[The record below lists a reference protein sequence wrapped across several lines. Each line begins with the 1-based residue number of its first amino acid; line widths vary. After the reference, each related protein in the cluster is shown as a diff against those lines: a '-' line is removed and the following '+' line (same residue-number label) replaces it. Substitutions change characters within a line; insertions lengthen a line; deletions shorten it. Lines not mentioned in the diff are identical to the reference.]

1 MTTSSGNNMRV
12 SLDVDIGG
20 TFTDLFLSYD
30 GKTVFTKTPTTGYNL
45 SVGFMRAVR
54 DAARLVGVPVKEL
67 LGNTEVVRYS
77 TTIAMNTLLQRTGP
91 RLALIT
97 TDGFE
102 DIVPIGKGASWS
114 DQLTFHEI
122 RNLARIQKPEPI
134 ISREMTV
141 GVKERVNSRGEIIR
155 PLDEDDFLEKLQYL
169 VDRGARGFVV
179 SLMFSYVNPTHE
191 RRIAEIV
198 RREYPDFYLGAMPV
212 VLSSEVAPKQN
223 EYTRTV
229 TTVLNAY
236 LHYSMWEQISGTG
249 DELRDSGYDKVIM
262 MVHNSGGMAEVF
274 RTAAIQTFNGG
285 PVAGLIGGAYVGKVL
300 GYDNIVVTDMGG
312 TSFDLGLVV
321 AGSSR
326 FYQYHPL
333 IDRWWVDMTVLETR
347 SIGAGGGSIAW
358 LNPIMGNRLEVG
370 PQGAGSMPGP
380 ASYNLGGTEPTV
392 TDADIVLGYIN
403 PDYYH
408 GGRMKLDRGKAVA
421 AIKQRIAKPL
431 GIEVEEA
438 ALLIRRIVDANMG
451 DTIAKETFLRGYE
464 PKDFILF
471 AFGGA
476 GPTHCCSYGPYAGIN
491 KIVVFPFSPVFC
503 AFGSSTM
510 DILHLYEQSLRLP
523 LLAPT
528 TMKPFEDY
536 DLFNKTVRNLE
547 ERAVRDITNEG
558 FAQESIK
565 FGLEIEAKYGGQLN
579 ILRFVSPHI
588 FINSPEGVRDVYK
601 AFEDEYCRVYNRISA
616 YPQGGVDVLNL
627 ILRAT
632 VDHPKPE
639 LPTYPHAGEIPAS
652 DALKGRRDAYWVEH
666 GEYRSTPVYDAALL
680 RHGNMI
686 DGAAILEAEDTTI
699 VVPPVM
705 RLSVDRY
712 HSFLLEKK

>member
-1 MTTSSGNNMRV
+1 MKV

-45 SVGFMRAVR
+45 SVGFMRAIR
-54 DAARLVGVPVKEL
+54 DAAARLDVPLKEL
-67 LGNTEVVRYS
+67 LQNTDVVRYS

-91 RLALIT
+91 KLALIAT
-97 TDGFE
+97 EGFE

-114 DQLTFHEI
+114 DQLTFREI
-122 RNLARIQKPEPI
+122 RNLARIVKPEPI

-141 GVKERVNSRGEIIR
+141 GVKERINSRGEVVR
-155 PLDEDDFLEKLQYL
+155 PLDEEDLLEKIQYL

-179 SLMFSYVNPTHE
+179 SLLFSYVNPVHE
-191 RRIAEIV
+191 RRIAQII
-198 RREYPDFYLGAMPV
+198 RKEYPDFYLGAMPV
-212 VLSSEVAPKQN
+212 VLSSEVTPKQN

-229 TTVLNAY
+229 TTILNAY

-249 DELRDSGYDKVIM
+249 DELRNSGYDKVIM

-285 PVAGLIGGAYVGKVL
+285 PVAGLIGGASVGKAL
-300 GYDNIVVTDMGG
+300 GYDNIVVSDMGG

-358 LNPIMGNRLEVG
+358 LNPVMGNRLEVG

-408 GGRMKLDRGKAVA
+408 GGRIRLVKDRAVA
-421 AIKQRIAKPL
+421 AIREKIAQPL

-438 ALLIRRIVDANMG
+438 ALLIKKIVDANMG
-451 DTIAKETFLRGYE
+451 DTIAKETFLRGYK
-464 PKDFILF
+464 PSDFILF

-476 GPTHCCSYGPYAGIN
+476 GPTHCCAYGPYAGID
-491 KIVVFPFSPVFC
+491 KMVVFPFSPVFC

-523 LLAPT
+523 LLAAVT
-528 TMKPFEDY
+528 EKPFDDY
-536 DLFNKTVRNLE
+536 DVFNNTVRALQE
-547 ERAVRDITNEG
+547 KAIKDITNEG
-558 FAQESIK
+558 FSADAIK

-579 ILRFVSPHI
+579 ILRFMSPLL
-588 FINSPEGVRDVYK
+588 FINSEADIAKVYQ

-639 LPTYPHAGEIPAS
+639 LPTYPKVKVAPDK
-652 DALKGRRDAYWVEH
+652 DALKGERDVYWT
-666 GEYRSTPVYDAALL
+666 EYNSFHPTPIYEAKLL
-680 RHGNMI
+680 KHGNII
-686 DGAAILEAEDTTI
+686 DGEAVIEAEDTT
-699 VVPPVM
+699 VVLAPGY
-705 RLSVDRY
+705 RLSLDKY
-712 HSFLLEKK
+712 HNMIIQKGE

>member
-1 MTTSSGNNMRV
+1 MKF

-30 GKTVFTKTPTTGYNL
+30 GKTVFTKTPTTDYNL
-45 SVGFMRAVR
+45 SVGFMRGVR
-54 DAARLVGVPVKEL
+54 DAASLLDIPVEEL
-67 LGNTEVVRYS
+67 LRNTGVVRYS

-91 RLALIT
+91 KLALIT
-97 TDGFE
+97 TEGFE
-102 DIVPIGKGASWS
+102 DIVPVGKGASWT
-114 DQLTFHEI
+114 DQLTFREI
-122 RNLARIQKPEPI
+122 RNLARITKPEPI

-141 GVKERVNSRGEIIR
+141 GVKERVNSKGEIIR
-155 PLDEDDFLEKLQYL
+155 PLDEEDFLEKLQYL

-179 SLMFSYVNPTHE
+179 SLLFSYANPEHE
-191 RRIAEIV
+191 RRIAEII
-198 RREYPDFYLGAMPV
+198 RREYPDFYLGAMPIM
-212 VLSSEVAPKQN
+212 LSSQVTPKQN

-229 TTVLNAY
+229 TTILNAY

-249 DELRDSGYDKVIM
+249 DELRNSGYDKVIM

-285 PVAGLIGGAYVGKVL
+285 PVAGLIGGAYVGKIL
-300 GYDNIVVTDMGG
+300 GYDNIVVSDMGG

-347 SIGAGGGSIAW
+347 SIGAGGGSITW
-358 LNPIMGNRLEVG
+358 LNPVMGNRLEVG

-380 ASYNLGGTEPTV
+380 AAYNLGGTDPTV

-408 GGRMKLDRGKAVA
+408 GGRMKLDKARAVS
-421 AIKQRIAKPL
+421 AIRDKIARPL
-431 GIEVEEA
+431 GVEVEEA
-438 ALLIRRIVDANMG
+438 ALLIKKIVDANMG
-451 DTIAKETFLRGYE
+451 DTIAKETFLRGYK
-464 PKDFILF
+464 PDDFILF

-476 GPTHCCSYGPYAGIN
+476 GPTHCCTYGPYAGIN

-510 DILHLYEQSLRLP
+510 DILHLYEQSLRIP
-523 LLAPT
+523 LLAPVT
-528 TMKPFEDY
+528 QKCFDDY
-536 DLFNKTVRNLE
+536 DVFNNVIKGLR
-547 ERAVRDITNEG
+547 ERAVKDITNEG
-558 FAQESIK
+558 FPVGSIK

-579 ILRFVSPHI
+579 ILRFMSPLLS
-588 FINSPEGVRDVYK
+588 INSEADVMAIYK

-616 YPQGGVDVLNL
+616 YPQGGVDMLNL

-632 VDHPKPE
+632 VDYPKPK
-639 LPTYPHAGEIPAS
+639 LPTYPLTKETPGKE
-652 DALKGRRDAYWVEH
+652 ALKGRRDAYWP
-666 GEYRSTPVYDAALL
+666 EYGAFHPTPIYEAKLL
-680 RHGNMI
+680 KHGNII
-686 DGAAILEAEDTTI
+686 DGEAIIEAEDTTI
-699 VVPPVM
+699 VLPPVM
-705 RLSVDRY
+705 KLSVDKY
-712 HSFLLEKK
+712 HNFILEMK

>member
-1 MTTSSGNNMRV
+1 MKV

-30 GKTVFTKTPTTGYNL
+30 GKTVFAKTPTTGYNL

-54 DAARLVGVPVKEL
+54 DAAGLLDVPVEEL
-67 LGNTEVVRYS
+67 LKSTDVVRYS
-77 TTIAMNTLLQRTGP
+77 TTIAMNTLIQRTGLK
-91 RLALIT
+91 LALIT
-97 TDGFE
+97 TEGFE

-114 DQLTFHEI
+114 DQLTFREI
-122 RNLARIQKPEPI
+122 RNLARITKPEPV

-141 GVKERVNSRGEIIR
+141 GVKERVNSRGEIVR
-155 PLDEDDFLEKLQYL
+155 PLDEEDFLEKLQFL

-179 SLMFSYVNPTHE
+179 SLIFSYTNPAHE
-191 RRIAEIV
+191 KRIAEII

-212 VLSSEVAPKQN
+212 VLSSQVTPKQN

-229 TTVLNAY
+229 TTILNAY

-249 DELRDSGYDKVIM
+249 DELRNAGYDKTIM

-274 RTAAIQTFNGG
+274 RTSAIETFNGG
-285 PVAGLIGGAYVGKVL
+285 PVAGLIGGANVGKTL

-358 LNPIMGNRLEVG
+358 LNPVMGNRLEVG
-370 PQGAGSMPGP
+370 PRGAGSMPGP
-380 ASYNLGGTEPTV
+380 AAYNLGGTEPTV

-408 GGRMKLDRGKAVA
+408 GGKLKLNRDKAYN
-421 AIKQRIAKPL
+421 AIREKIAKPL
-431 GIEVEEA
+431 DIETEEA
-438 ALLIRRIVDANMG
+438 ALLIKRIVDANMG

-464 PKDFILF
+464 PADFICF

-476 GPTHCCSYGPYAGIN
+476 GPTHCCSYGPFAGVN
-491 KIVVFPFSPVFC
+491 KMVVFPFSPVFC
-503 AFGSSTM
+503 AYGSSTM

-523 LLAPT
+523 LLAPV

-536 DLFNKTVRNLE
+536 DVFNKTVTALQ
-547 ERAVRDITNEG
+547 ERAVKDITNEG
-558 FAQESIK
+558 FSTDAIK

-579 ILRFVSPHI
+579 ILRFSSPRVFLHSEEDI
-588 FINSPEGVRDVYK
+588 KAVYR
-601 AFEDEYCRVYNRISA
+601 AFEDEYCRVYNKISA

-632 VDHPKPE
+632 VDYPKPT
-639 LPTYPHAGEIPAS
+639 LPTYPAAGDKPDAG
-652 DALKGRRDAYWVEH
+652 ALKGERNAYWVEY
-666 GEYRSTPVYDAALL
+666 GEFRPSAVYDARLL
-680 RHGNMI
+680 KHGNRI
-686 DGAAILEAEDTTI
+686 EGAAIIEAEDTTI
-699 VVPPVM
+699 VLPPPAT
-705 RLSVDRY
+705 LEVDKY
-712 HSFLLEKK
+712 HNFIIEVH

>member
-1 MTTSSGNNMRV
+1 MRV

-45 SVGFMRAVR
+45 SVGFMRAIK
-54 DAARLVGVPVKEL
+54 DAADLLNISVKEL
-67 LGNTEVVRYS
+67 LQDTEVVRYS

-97 TDGFE
+97 TEGFE
-102 DIVPIGKGASWS
+102 DIVPIGKGASWT
-114 DQLTFHEI
+114 DQMTFREI
-122 RNLARIQKPEPI
+122 RNLARIVKPEPI

-155 PLDEDDFLEKLQYL
+155 PLDEEDFLEKLQYL

-179 SLMFSYVNPTHE
+179 SLLFSYINPTHE
-191 RRIAEIV
+191 KRIAEII

-212 VLSSEVAPKQN
+212 VLSSEVMPKQN

-229 TTVLNAY
+229 TTILNAY

-249 DELRDSGYDKVIM
+249 DELRNSGYDRVIM

-285 PVAGLIGGAYVGKVL
+285 PVAGLIGGANVGKIL
-300 GYDNIVVTDMGG
+300 GYDNIVVSDMGG

-358 LNPIMGNRLEVG
+358 LNPVMGNRLEVG

-403 PDYYH
+403 PEYYH
-408 GGRMKLDRGKAVA
+408 GGRMRLDKEKAVA
-421 AIKQRIAKPL
+421 AVRDKIAVPL
-431 GIEVEEA
+431 GVEVEEA
-438 ALLIRRIVDANMG
+438 ALLIKKIVDANMG
-451 DTIAKETFLRGYE
+451 DTIAKETFLRGYK
-464 PKDFILF
+464 PSDFILF

-476 GPTHCCSYGPYAGIN
+476 GPTHCCSYGPYAGVN

-503 AFGSSTM
+503 AYGSSTM

-523 LLAPT
+523 LLAPVS
-528 TMKPFEDY
+528 MKCFEDY
-536 DLFNKTVRNLE
+536 DVFNNAIKVLQE
-547 ERAVRDITNEG
+547 KAIKDITNEG
-558 FAQESIK
+558 FAVESIK

-579 ILRFVSPHI
+579 ILRFVSPLL
-588 FINSPEGVRDVYK
+588 FINSEADVRAVYQ
-601 AFEDEYCRVYNRISA
+601 AFEDEYCRVYNKISA

-632 VDHPKPE
+632 VDYPKPT
-639 LPTYPHAGEIPAS
+639 LPTYPKVKATPDSE
-652 DALKGRRDAYWVEH
+652 ALKGKRDAYWVEY
-666 GEYRSTPVYDAALL
+666 GTFRPTPIYEAKMLK
-680 RHGNMI
+680 HGNII
-686 DGAAILEAEDTTI
+686 DGEAVIEAEDTTI
-699 VVPPVM
+699 VLPPVM
-705 RLSVDRY
+705 KLSVDAY
-712 HSFLLEKK
+712 HNFILEMK

>member
-1 MTTSSGNNMRV
+1 MKV

-45 SVGFMRAVR
+45 SVGFMRAVK
-54 DAARLVGVPVKEL
+54 DAAAMLGISVKEL
-67 LGNTEVVRYS
+67 LGSTEVVRYS

-97 TDGFE
+97 TEGFE

-114 DQLTFHEI
+114 DQLTFREI
-122 RNLARIQKPEPI
+122 RNLARIVKPEPL

-155 PLDEDDFLEKLQYL
+155 PLDEEDFLEKLQHL

-179 SLMFSYVNPTHE
+179 SLLFSYANPAHE
-191 RRIAEIV
+191 RRLAEII
-198 RREYPDFYLGAMPV
+198 RKEYPDFYLGAMPV
-212 VLSSEVAPKQN
+212 VLSSEVTPKQN

-229 TTVLNAY
+229 TTILNAY

-249 DELRDSGYDKVIM
+249 DELRNSGYEKTIM

-285 PVAGLIGGAYVGKVL
+285 PVAGLIGGANVGKIL
-300 GYDNIVVTDMGG
+300 GYDNIVVSDMGG
-312 TSFDLGLVV
+312 TSFDLGLIV

-358 LNPIMGNRLEVG
+358 LNPVMGNRLEVG

-408 GGRMKLDRGKAVA
+408 GGRMKLDKSRAA
-421 AIKQRIAKPL
+421 SAIKEKIASPL
-431 GIEVEEA
+431 GMEVEEA
-438 ALLIRRIVDANMG
+438 ALLIKKIVDANMG
-451 DTIAKETFLRGYE
+451 DTIAKETFLRGFK
-464 PKDFILF
+464 PGDFILF
-471 AFGGA
+471 AYGGA
-476 GPTHCCSYGPYAGIN
+476 GPTHCCSYGQYAGIN

-523 LLAPT
+523 LLAPG

-536 DLFNKTVRNLE
+536 DIFNKTVKSLQ
-547 ERAVRDITNEG
+547 ERAIKDITNEG
-558 FAQESIK
+558 FSLDAIR

-579 ILRFVSPHI
+579 ILRFMSPLLQI
-588 FINSPEGVRDVYK
+588 GNADDVRAIYQS
-601 AFEDEYCRVYNRISA
+601 FEDEYCRVYNRISA
-616 YPQGGVDVLNL
+616 YPQGGVDMLNL

-632 VDHPKPE
+632 VDHPKPK
-639 LPTYPHAGEIPAS
+639 LPTYPKTRETPAPE
-652 DALKGRRDAYWVEH
+652 ALKGQREAYWTEY
-666 GEYRSTPVYDAALL
+666 GEFRPTPVYDARALK
-680 RHGNMI
+680 HGNLI
-686 DGAAILEAEDTTI
+686 GGPAVIEAEDTTI
-699 VVPPVM
+699 VLPPIF
-705 RLSVDRY
+705 RLSVDKY
-712 HSFLLEKK
+712 QNFILEKI

>member
-1 MTTSSGNNMRV
+1 MKV

-45 SVGFMRAVR
+45 SVGFMRAVK
-54 DAARLVGVPVKEL
+54 DAAGLLGISVQEL
-67 LGNTEVVRYS
+67 LRSTEVVRYS

-97 TDGFE
+97 TEGFE

-114 DQLTFHEI
+114 DQLTFREI
-122 RNLARIQKPEPI
+122 RNLARIVKPEPVI
-134 ISREMTV
+134 PREMTV

-155 PLDEDDFLEKLQYL
+155 PLDEADFLEKLQYL

-179 SLMFSYVNPTHE
+179 SLLFSYVNPTHE
-191 RRIAEIV
+191 RRIAEII
-198 RREYPDFYLGAMPV
+198 RHEYPDFYLGAMPV
-212 VLSSEVAPKQN
+212 VLSSQVAPKQN

-229 TTVLNAY
+229 TTILNAY

-249 DELRDSGYDKVIM
+249 DELRNSGYDKTIM

-285 PVAGLIGGAYVGKVL
+285 PVAGLIGGANVGKVL
-300 GYDNIVVTDMGG
+300 GYDNIVVSDMGG

-347 SIGAGGGSIAW
+347 SIGAGGGSVAW
-358 LNPIMGNRLEVG
+358 LNAVMGNRLEVG

-392 TDADIVLGYIN
+392 TDADIILGYIN
-403 PDYYH
+403 PQYYH
-408 GGRMKLDRGKAVA
+408 GGKMKLDRNRAVN
-421 AIKQRIAKPL
+421 AIRDKIAKPL
-431 GIEVEEA
+431 GMGVEAA
-438 ALLIRRIVDANMG
+438 ALLIKKIVDANMG
-451 DTIAKETFLRGYE
+451 DTIAKETFLRGYK
-464 PKDFILF
+464 PGDFTLF

-491 KIVVFPFSPVFC
+491 RIVVFPFSPVFC

-523 LLAPT
+523 LLAPVS
-528 TMKPFEDY
+528 MKCFTDY
-536 DLFNKTVRNLE
+536 DVFNNAVKRLQ
-547 ERAVRDITNEG
+547 ERAIKDITNEG
-558 FAQESIK
+558 FKLESIK

-579 ILRFVSPHI
+579 ILRFMSPRL
-588 FINSPEGVRDVYK
+588 FINSDDDVRTVYQ
-601 AFEDEYCRVYNRISA
+601 AFEDEYCRVYNKISA

-632 VDHPKPE
+632 VDYPKPK
-639 LPTYPHAGEIPAS
+639 LPSYPRAGGAPDKE
-652 DALKGRRDAYWVEH
+652 ALKGKREAYWVEY
-666 GEYRSTPVYDAALL
+666 GAFRPTPIYEAKRLK
-680 RHGNMI
+680 HGNI
-686 DGAAILEAEDTTI
+686 IEGEAVIEAEDTTI
-699 VVPPVM
+699 VLPPPM
-705 RLSVDRY
+705 KLRVDQY
-712 HSFLLEKK
+712 LNFILEMK

>member
-1 MTTSSGNNMRV
+1 MKV

-30 GKTVFTKTPTTGYNL
+30 GKTIFTKTPTTGYNL
-45 SVGFMRAVR
+45 SVGFMRAVK
-54 DAARLVGVPVKEL
+54 DAAGMLGITVKEL
-67 LGNTEVVRYS
+67 LTSTEVVRYS

-97 TDGFE
+97 TEGFE

-114 DQLTFHEI
+114 DQLTFREI

-134 ISREMTV
+134 ISREMTI

-155 PLDEDDFLEKLQYL
+155 PLDEEDFLKKLQYL

-179 SLMFSYVNPTHE
+179 SLLFSYANPAHE
-191 RRIAEIV
+191 KRIAEII
-198 RREYPDFYLGAMPV
+198 RREYPDVYLGAMPV
-212 VLSSEVAPKQN
+212 VLSSAVTPKQN

-229 TTVLNAY
+229 TTILNAY

-249 DELRDSGYDKVIM
+249 DELRNAGYEKTIM

-285 PVAGLIGGAYVGKVL
+285 PVAGLIGGANVGKIL
-300 GYDNIVVTDMGG
+300 GYDNIVVSDMGG

-358 LNPIMGNRLEVG
+358 LNPVMGNRLEVG

-380 ASYNLGGTEPTV
+380 ASYNLGGTDPTV

-408 GGRMKLDRGKAVA
+408 GGKMKLERGKAVSS
-421 AIKQRIAKPL
+421 IRDKIARPL
-431 GIEVEEA
+431 GVTVEEA
-438 ALLIRRIVDANMG
+438 ALLIKKIVDANMG
-451 DTIAKETFLRGYE
+451 DTIAKETFLRGFK
-464 PKDFILF
+464 PADFILF

-476 GPTHCCSYGPYAGIN
+476 GPTHCCAYGPYAGIN
-491 KIVVFPFSPVFC
+491 KIAVFPFSPVFC
-503 AFGSSTM
+503 AFGSCTM

-523 LLAPT
+523 LLAPVSLKT
-528 TMKPFEDY
+528 FEDY
-536 DLFNKTVRNLE
+536 DVFNNTVKSLQ
-547 ERAVRDITNEG
+547 ERAIKDITNEG
-558 FAQESIK
+558 FALESIK

-579 ILRFVSPHI
+579 ILRFMSPVL
-588 FINSPEGVRDVYK
+588 FINSPEDVQAVYR
-601 AFEDEYCRVYNRISA
+601 AFEEEYCRVYSRISA
-616 YPQGGVDVLNL
+616 YPQGGVDMLNM

-632 VDHPKPE
+632 VYHPKPR
-639 LPTYPHAGEIPAS
+639 LPEYPRAGDTP
-652 DALKGRRDAYWVEH
+652 DAEAMKGKRDAYWVEY
-666 GEYRSTPVYDAALL
+666 GEFRQTEVYDARALK
-680 RHGNMI
+680 HGNGI
-686 DGAAILEAEDTTI
+686 EGPAVIEAEDTTI
-699 VVPPVM
+699 VLPPPM
-705 RLSVDRY
+705 KLTVDKY
-712 HSFLLEKK
+712 HNFILEKI

>member
-1 MTTSSGNNMRV
+1 MMKV

-20 TFTDLFLSYD
+20 TFTDLFLNYD

-45 SVGFMRAVR
+45 SVGFMQAIK
-54 DAARLVGVPVKEL
+54 DAAALLKIPVKEL
-67 LGNTEVVRYS
+67 LQSTEVIRYS

-97 TDGFE
+97 TEGFE

-114 DQLTFHEI
+114 DQLTFREI
-122 RNLARIQKPEPI
+122 RNLARIVKPEPI

-155 PLDEDDFLEKLQYL
+155 PLDEEDLLEKLQYL
-169 VDRGARGFVV
+169 VDKGARGFVV
-179 SLMFSYVNPTHE
+179 SLLFSYTNPTHE
-191 RRIAEIV
+191 KRIAEII
-198 RREYPDFYLGAMPV
+198 RKEYPDFYLGAMPV
-212 VLSSEVAPKQN
+212 VLSSEVTPKQN

-229 TTVLNAY
+229 TTILNAY

-249 DELRDSGYDKVIM
+249 DELRNYGYDKVVM

-285 PVAGLIGGAYVGKVL
+285 PVAGLIGGANVGKIL
-300 GYDNIVVTDMGG
+300 GYDNIVVSDMGG

-358 LNPIMGNRLEVG
+358 LNPVMGNRLEVG

-408 GGRMKLDRGKAVA
+408 GGRMGMDKRKAVS
-421 AIKQRIAKPL
+421 AIREKIARPL
-431 GIEVEEA
+431 GIEVVEA
-438 ALLIRRIVDANMG
+438 ALLIKKIVDANMG
-451 DTIAKETFLRGYE
+451 DTIAKETFLRGYK
-464 PKDFILF
+464 PSDFILF

-476 GPTHCCSYGPYAGIN
+476 GPTHCCCYGPYAGIN
-491 KIVVFPFSPVFC
+491 KMVVFPFSPVFC

-510 DILHLYEQSLRLP
+510 DILHLFEQSLRLP
-523 LLAPT
+523 LLAPG
-528 TMKPFEDY
+528 TMSPFSDY
-536 DLFNKTVRNLE
+536 DVFNNMVKSLQE
-547 ERAVRDITNEG
+547 KAIKDITNEG
-558 FAQESIK
+558 FPVESIK

-579 ILRFVSPHI
+579 ILRFMSPRL
-588 FINSPEGVRDVYK
+588 FINSEADVRTVYK

-616 YPQGGVDVLNL
+616 YPQGGADVLNL

-639 LPTYPHAGEIPAS
+639 LPSYPLSGEKP
-652 DALKGRRDAYWVEH
+652 DKEALKGEREAYWT
-666 GEYRSTPVYDAALL
+666 EYGSFRPTPVYEAKMLK
-680 RHGNMI
+680 HGNII
-686 DGAAILEAEDTTI
+686 DGEAVIEAEDTTI
-699 VVPPVM
+699 VLTPGY
-705 RLSVDRY
+705 RLSVDKY
-712 HSFLLEKK
+712 HNFIIEKGG

>member
-1 MTTSSGNNMRV
+1 MKV

-54 DAARLVGVPVKEL
+54 DAAGLLGITVKEL
-67 LGNTEVVRYS
+67 LKNTEVVRYS

-97 TDGFE
+97 TEGFE

-114 DQLTFHEI
+114 DQLTFREI
-122 RNLARIQKPEPI
+122 RNLARIVKPEPVI
-134 ISREMTV
+134 PREMTV
-141 GVKERVNSRGEIIR
+141 GVKERVNSRGEIVR
-155 PLDEDDFLEKLQYL
+155 PLDEEDFLEKLQYL

-179 SLMFSYVNPTHE
+179 SLLFSYVNPAHE
-191 RRIAEIV
+191 RRIAEII
-198 RREYPDFYLGAMPV
+198 RHEYPDFYLGAMPV
-212 VLSSEVAPKQN
+212 MLSSQVAPKQN

-249 DELRDSGYDKVIM
+249 DELRNAGYDKVIM

-285 PVAGLIGGAYVGKVL
+285 PVAGLIGGANVGKVL
-300 GYDNIVVTDMGG
+300 GYDNIVVSDMGG

-358 LNPIMGNRLEVG
+358 LNPVMGNRLEVG

-392 TDADIVLGYIN
+392 TDADIILGYIN
-403 PDYYH
+403 PEYYH
-408 GGRMKLDRGKAVA
+408 GGRMKLDRNRAVTA
-421 AIKQRIAKPL
+421 VREKIAKPL

-438 ALLIRRIVDANMG
+438 ALLIKRIVDANMG
-451 DTIAKETFLRGYE
+451 DTIAKETFLRGYK
-464 PKDFILF
+464 PGDFILF

-491 KIVVFPFSPVFC
+491 RIVVFPFSPVFC

-523 LLAPT
+523 LLAPV
-528 TMKPFEDY
+528 TMKCFEDY
-536 DLFNKTVRNLE
+536 DVFNSVVKRLQ
-547 ERAVRDITNEG
+547 ERAVKDITNEG
-558 FAQESIK
+558 FKEESIR

-579 ILRFVSPHI
+579 ILRFVSPLL
-588 FINSPEGVRDVYK
+588 FINSDADVRKVYE
-601 AFEDEYCRVYNRISA
+601 AFEDEYCRVYNKISA

-632 VDHPKPE
+632 VDYPKPK
-639 LPTYPHAGEIPAS
+639 LPTYPKAS
-652 DALKGRRDAYWVEH
+652 ENPVEAALKGKRDAYWVEH
-666 GEYRSTPVYDAALL
+666 AAFRPTPIYEARALK
-680 RHGNMI
+680 HGNI
-686 DGAAILEAEDTTI
+686 IEGEAVIEAEDTTI
-699 VVPPVM
+699 VLPPVM
-705 RLSVDRY
+705 KLTVDKY
-712 HSFLLEKK
+712 HNFILDMK

>member
-1 MTTSSGNNMRV
+1 MKV

-54 DAARLVGVPVKEL
+54 DAAGLLGISVEEL
-67 LGNTEVVRYS
+67 LKSTEVVRYS

-91 RLALIT
+91 RLALIST
-97 TDGFE
+97 EGFE

-114 DQLTFHEI
+114 DQLTFREI
-122 RNLARIQKPEPI
+122 RNLARIVKPEPVI
-134 ISREMTV
+134 PRDMTV
-141 GVKERVNSRGEIIR
+141 GVKERINSRGEIVR
-155 PLDEDDFLEKLQYL
+155 PLDEEDFLEKLQYL

-179 SLMFSYVNPTHE
+179 SLLFSYVNPVHE
-191 RRIAEIV
+191 RRIAEII
-198 RREYPDFYLGAMPV
+198 RHEYPDIYLGAMPV
-212 VLSSEVAPKQN
+212 VLSSQVAPKQN

-229 TTVLNAY
+229 TTILNAY

-249 DELRDSGYDKVIM
+249 DELRNAGYDKTIM

-285 PVAGLIGGAYVGKVL
+285 PVAGLIGGANVGKVL
-300 GYDNIVVTDMGG
+300 GYDNIVVSDMGG

-358 LNPIMGNRLEVG
+358 LNQVMGNRLEVG

-380 ASYNLGGTEPTV
+380 ASYNLGGTDPTV
-392 TDADIVLGYIN
+392 TDADIILGYIN
-403 PDYYH
+403 PQYYH
-408 GGRMKLDRGKAVA
+408 GGKMKLDRNRAVTA
-421 AIKQRIAKPL
+421 VRDKIAKPL
-431 GIEVEEA
+431 GMEVEAA
-438 ALLIRRIVDANMG
+438 ALLIKKIVDSNMG
-451 DTIAKETFLRGYE
+451 DTIAKETFLRGYK
-464 PKDFILF
+464 PSDFILF

-476 GPTHCCSYGPYAGIN
+476 GPTHCCAYGPYAGIN
-491 KIVVFPFSPVFC
+491 RIVVFPFSPVFC

-510 DILHLYEQSLRLP
+510 DILHMYEQSLRLP
-523 LLAPT
+523 LLSPVS
-528 TMKPFEDY
+528 MKCFTDY
-536 DLFNKTVRNLE
+536 DIFNTAVKRLQ
-547 ERAVRDITNEG
+547 ERAVKDVTNEG
-558 FAQESIK
+558 FKLESIK

-579 ILRFVSPHI
+579 ILRFMSPLL
-588 FINSPEGVRDVYK
+588 FINSEEDVRKVYQ
-601 AFEDEYCRVYNRISA
+601 AFEDEYCRVYNKISA

-632 VDHPKPE
+632 VDYPKPK
-639 LPTYPHAGEIPAS
+639 LPSYPRAS
-652 DALKGRRDAYWVEH
+652 DVPDKEALKGKRDAYWVEY
-666 GEYRSTPVYDAALL
+666 GAFRPTPIYEAKRLK
-680 RHGNMI
+680 HGNI
-686 DGAAILEAEDTTI
+686 IEGEAVIEAEDTTI
-699 VVPPVM
+699 VLPPPM
-705 RLSVDRY
+705 KLRVDQY
-712 HSFLLEKK
+712 LNFILEMK

>member
-1 MTTSSGNNMRV
+1 MKFSI
-12 SLDVDIGG
+12 DVDIGG
-20 TFTDLFLSYD
+20 TFTDLFLNYD

-45 SVGFMRAVR
+45 SVGFMRAVK
-54 DAARLVGVPVKEL
+54 DAAALLGMPVQEL
-67 LGNTEVVRYS
+67 LQSTEIVRYS

-97 TDGFE
+97 TAGFE

-114 DQLTFHEI
+114 DQLTFREI
-122 RNLARIQKPEPI
+122 RNLARIVKPEPV

-141 GVKERVNSRGEIIR
+141 GVRERVNSRGEIIR
-155 PLDEDDFLEKLQYL
+155 PLDEEDFLEKLQYL

-179 SLMFSYVNPTHE
+179 SLLFSYANPAHE
-191 RRIAEIV
+191 RRIAEII
-198 RREYPDFYLGAMPV
+198 RREYPDYYLGAMPV
-212 VLSSEVAPKQN
+212 VLSSEVMPKQN

-229 TTVLNAY
+229 TTILNAY

-249 DELRDSGYDKVIM
+249 DELRNSGYDKTIM
-262 MVHNSGGMAEVF
+262 MVHNSGGMAEVY

-285 PVAGLIGGAYVGKVL
+285 PVAGLIGGANVGKVL
-300 GYDNIVVTDMGG
+300 GYDNIVVSDMGG

-358 LNPIMGNRLEVG
+358 LNPVMGNRLEVG

-408 GGRMKLDRGKAVA
+408 GGRLKLDKGKATS
-421 AIKQRIAKPL
+421 AIGEKLARPL

-438 ALLIRRIVDANMG
+438 ALLIKKIVDANMG
-451 DTIAKETFLRGYE
+451 DTIAKETFLRGFK
-464 PKDFILF
+464 PGDFILF

-523 LLAPT
+523 LLAPV

-536 DLFNKTVRNLE
+536 DVINDTVKSLQE
-547 ERAVRDITNEG
+547 KAIKDITNEG
-558 FAQESIK
+558 FSLDSIR

-579 ILRFVSPHI
+579 ILRFMSPLL
-588 FINSPEGVRDVYK
+588 FINSPADVRKVYQ
-601 AFEDEYCRVYNRISA
+601 AFEDEYCRVYNKISA

-632 VDHPKPE
+632 VDHPKPK
-639 LPTYPHAGEIPAS
+639 LPTYPQAKEAPDPG
-652 DALKGRRDAYWVEH
+652 ALKGKREAYWVEY
-666 GEYRSTPVYDAALL
+666 GEFRPTPVYDAKSLK
-680 RHGNMI
+680 HGNI
-686 DGAAILEAEDTTI
+686 ISGAAVIEAEDTTI
-699 VVPPVM
+699 VVPPVVK
-705 RLSVDRY
+705 LSVDKY
-712 HSFLLEKK
+712 HNFILEMI

>member
-1 MTTSSGNNMRV
+1 MKV

-30 GKTVFTKTPTTGYNL
+30 GKTIFTKTPTTGYNL
-45 SVGFMRAVR
+45 SVGFMRAVK
-54 DAARLVGVPVKEL
+54 DAAGRLGISVKDL
-67 LGNTEVVRYS
+67 LGSTEVIRYS
-77 TTIAMNTLLQRTGP
+77 TTIAMNTLLQHSGP
-91 RLALIT
+91 KLALIT
-97 TDGFE
+97 TEGFE

-114 DQLTFHEI
+114 DQLTFREI
-122 RNLARIQKPEPI
+122 RNLARIVKPEPL
-134 ISREMTV
+134 ISREMTI

-155 PLDEDDFLEKLQYL
+155 PLDEEDFLEKLQYL

-179 SLMFSYVNPTHE
+179 SLIFSYANPDHE
-191 RRIAEIV
+191 KRIAQII

-212 VLSSEVAPKQN
+212 ILSSEVAPKQN

-229 TTVLNAY
+229 TTILNAY

-249 DELRDSGYDKVIM
+249 DELRNSGYDKTIM

-358 LNPIMGNRLEVG
+358 LNPTMGNRLEVG

-408 GGRMKLDRGKAVA
+408 GGRLKLSRERAVG
-421 AIKQRIAKPL
+421 AIRDKIAKPL
-431 GIEVEEA
+431 GIDVEAA
-438 ALLIRRIVDANMG
+438 ALLVKKIVDANMG

-464 PKDFILF
+464 PRDFILF
-471 AFGGA
+471 GYGGA
-476 GPTHCCSYGPYAGIN
+476 GPTHCCNYGPYAGIN

-523 LLAPT
+523 LISPVS
-528 TMKPFEDY
+528 MKPFEDY
-536 DLFNKTVRNLE
+536 DVFNKAIKALQ
-547 ERAVRDITNEG
+547 ERAIKDITNEG
-558 FAQESIK
+558 FPLESIK

-579 ILRFVSPHI
+579 ILRFMSPLV
-588 FINSPEGVRDVYK
+588 FINSPADVAAVYK

-632 VDHPKPE
+632 VDHPKPK
-639 LPTYPHAGEIPAS
+639 LPTYPQEGEKPVPE
-652 DALKGRRDAYWVEH
+652 ALKGKRNAYWVEY
-666 GEYRSTPVYDAALL
+666 GEFRPTPIYDAARLQN
-680 RHGNMI
+680 GNI
-686 DGAAILEAEDTTI
+686 IEGPAVIEAEDTTT
-699 VVPPVM
+699 VMPPVM
-705 RLSVDRY
+705 KLSVDKY
-712 HSFLLEKK
+712 HNFILEMK

>member
-1 MTTSSGNNMRV
+1 MMKV

-30 GKTVFTKTPTTGYNL
+30 GKTVFAKTPTTGYNL
-45 SVGFMRAVR
+45 SVGFMRVVK
-54 DAARLVGVPVKEL
+54 DAAALLGISVNEL
-67 LGNTEVVRYS
+67 LGSTEVVRYS

-91 RLALIT
+91 KLALIT
-97 TDGFE
+97 TEGFE

-114 DQLTFHEI
+114 DQLTFREI
-122 RNLARIQKPEPI
+122 RNLARIVKPEPI

-141 GVKERVNSRGEIIR
+141 GVKERVNSRGEIVR
-155 PLDEDDFLEKLQYL
+155 TLDEEDFLEKLQYL

-179 SLMFSYVNPTHE
+179 SLLFSYANPTHE
-191 RRIAEIV
+191 RRIAEII

-212 VLSSEVAPKQN
+212 VLSSEVTPKQN

-229 TTVLNAY
+229 TTILNSY

-249 DELRDSGYDKVIM
+249 DELRNSGYDKTIM

-285 PVAGLIGGAYVGKVL
+285 PVAGLIGGANVGKIL
-300 GYDNIVVTDMGG
+300 GYDNIVVSDMGG

-358 LNPIMGNRLEVG
+358 LNPVMGNRLEVG

-380 ASYNLGGTEPTV
+380 ASYNLGGTDPTV

-408 GGRMKLDRGKAVA
+408 GGRMKLDKGRAGAAVMDKVA
-421 AIKQRIAKPL
+421 RPL

-438 ALLIRRIVDANMG
+438 ALLIKKIVDANMG
-451 DTIAKETFLRGYE
+451 DTIAKETFLRGFK
-464 PKDFILF
+464 PNDFILF

-491 KIVVFPFSPVFC
+491 KIAVFPFSPVFC

-523 LLAPT
+523 LLAPG

-536 DLFNKTVRNLE
+536 DIFNNTVKSLQE
-547 ERAVRDITNEG
+547 KAIKDITNEG
-558 FAQESIK
+558 FPVESIK

-579 ILRFVSPHI
+579 ILRFMSPI
-588 FINSPEGVRDVYK
+588 LYINSEADIAEVYK

-639 LPTYPHAGEIPAS
+639 LPTYPRAKETPDS
-652 DALKGRRDAYWVEH
+652 EALKSKRDAFWVEY
-666 GEYRSTPVYDAALL
+666 GEFRPTPVYDARALKN
-680 RHGNMI
+680 GNI
-686 DGAAILEAEDTTI
+686 INGAAIIEAEDTTI
-699 VVPPVM
+699 VLPPM
-705 RLSVDRY
+705 LKLSVDKY
-712 HSFLLEKK
+712 HNFILEMT

>member
-1 MTTSSGNNMRV
+1 MMRV

-30 GKTVFTKTPTTGYNL
+30 GKTAFTKTPTTGYNL
-45 SVGFMRAVR
+45 SVGFMQAIKE
-54 DAARLVGVPVKEL
+54 AAGQLNISIKDL
-67 LGNTEVVRYS
+67 LSSTDIVRYS

-91 RLALIT
+91 KLALIST
-97 TDGFE
+97 VGFE

-114 DQLTFHEI
+114 DQLTFREI
-122 RNLARIQKPEPI
+122 RNLARIVKPEPI
-134 ISREMTV
+134 ISREMTI
-141 GVKERVNSRGEIIR
+141 GVKERVNSRGEIVR
-155 PLDEDDFLEKLQYL
+155 PLDEEDFLEKLQYL
-169 VDRGARGFVV
+169 VDKGARGFVV
-179 SLMFSYVNPTHE
+179 SLLFSYANPVHE
-191 RRIAEIV
+191 RRIAEII
-198 RREYPDFYLGAMPV
+198 RKEYPDFYLGAMPV
-212 VLSSEVAPKQN
+212 VLSSEVTPKQN

-229 TTVLNAY
+229 TTILNAY

-249 DELRDSGYDKVIM
+249 DELRNSGYDKVIM

-285 PVAGLIGGAYVGKVL
+285 PVAGLIGGANVGKTL
-300 GYDNIVVTDMGG
+300 GYDNIVVSDMGG

-358 LNPIMGNRLEVG
+358 LNPVMGNRLEVG

-380 ASYNLGGTEPTV
+380 ASYNLGGNEPTV
-392 TDADIVLGYIN
+392 TDADIILGYIN

-408 GGRMKLDRGKAVA
+408 GGRMKLAKEKAA
-421 AIKQRIAKPL
+421 SALKEKIAGPL

-438 ALLIRRIVDANMG
+438 ALLIKKIVDANMG
-451 DTIAKETFLRGYE
+451 DTIAKETFLRGYK
-464 PKDFILF
+464 PDDFILF

-476 GPTHCCSYGPYAGIN
+476 GPTHCCGYGPHAGIN
-491 KIVVFPFSPVFC
+491 KIIVFPFSPVFC
-503 AFGSSTM
+503 AYGSSTM
-510 DILHLYEQSLRLP
+510 DVLHLYEQSLRLP
-523 LLAPT
+523 LLTAG
-528 TMKPFEDY
+528 TMTPFSDY
-536 DLFNKTVRNLE
+536 DIFNNTIKSLQE
-547 ERAVRDITNEG
+547 KAIKDITDEG
-558 FAQESIK
+558 FTIDSIK

-579 ILRFVSPHI
+579 ILRFMSPLL
-588 FINSPEGVRDVYK
+588 FINSEDEVRAIYR

-632 VDHPKPE
+632 VDYPKPE
-639 LPTYPHAGEIPAS
+639 LPTYPRADEKPEEN
-652 DALKGRRDAYWVEH
+652 ALKGKRDAYWI
-666 GEYRSTPVYDAALL
+666 EYNSFRPTPVYEAKLL
-680 RHGNMI
+680 KHGNI
-686 DGAAILEAEDTTI
+686 IEGEAVIEAEDTTI
-699 VVPPVM
+699 VLTPGY
-705 RLSVDRY
+705 RLCVDKY
-712 HSFLLEKK
+712 HNFIIEKGG

>member
-1 MTTSSGNNMRV
+1 MKV

-45 SVGFMRAVR
+45 SVGFMRAVK
-54 DAARLVGVPVKEL
+54 DAAVLLGIPVKEL
-67 LGNTEVVRYS
+67 LQSTEVVRYS

-91 RLALIT
+91 KLALIST
-97 TDGFE
+97 EGFE

-114 DQLTFHEI
+114 DQLTFREI
-122 RNLARIQKPEPI
+122 RNLARIVKPEPI

-155 PLDEDDFLEKLQYL
+155 PLDEEDFLKKLQYL
-169 VDRGARGFVV
+169 VDKGARGFVV
-179 SLMFSYVNPTHE
+179 SLLFSYANPTHE
-191 RRIAEIV
+191 RKIAEII

-212 VLSSEVAPKQN
+212 VLSSEVTPKQN

-229 TTVLNAY
+229 TTILNAY

-249 DELRDSGYDKVIM
+249 DELRNSGYDKTIM

-285 PVAGLIGGAYVGKVL
+285 PVAGLIGGANVGKML
-300 GYDNIVVTDMGG
+300 GYDNIVVSDMGG

-358 LNPIMGNRLEVG
+358 LNPVMGNRLEVG
-370 PQGAGSMPGP
+370 PAGAGSMPGP
-380 ASYNLGGTEPTV
+380 ASYNLGGVDPTV

-408 GGRMKLDRGKAVA
+408 GGRLKLDKGKAVS
-421 AIKQRIAKPL
+421 AIREKIARPM
-431 GIEVEEA
+431 GASVEEA
-438 ALLIRRIVDANMG
+438 ALLIKKIVDANMG
-451 DTIAKETFLRGYE
+451 DTIAKETFLRGFK
-464 PKDFILF
+464 PADFTLF

-491 KIVVFPFSPVFC
+491 KICVFPFSPVFC

-523 LLAPT
+523 LLAPV

-536 DLFNKTVRNLE
+536 DVFNKAVKNLQ
-547 ERAVRDITNEG
+547 ERATKDITNEG
-558 FAQESIK
+558 FSLESII
-565 FGLEIEAKYGGQLN
+565 FSLEIEAKYGGQLN
-579 ILRFVSPHI
+579 ILRFMSPLLL
-588 FINSPEGVRDVYK
+588 INSPDDVRAVYR
-601 AFEDEYCRVYNRISA
+601 AFEDEYCRVYSRMSA
-616 YPQGGVDVLNL
+616 YPQGGVDMLNL
-627 ILRAT
+627 VLHAT
-632 VDHPKPE
+632 VDHPKPK
-639 LPTYPHAGEIPAS
+639 LPTYPRAKEIP
-652 DALKGRRDAYWVEH
+652 DREALKGQRDAYWVEY
-666 GEYRSTPVYDAALL
+666 GDFRPTPIYDAKVLK
-680 RHGNMI
+680 HGNI
-686 DGAAILEAEDTTI
+686 INGAAVIEAEDTTI
-699 VVPPVM
+699 VLPPP
-705 RLSVDRY
+705 LKLYVDKY
-712 HSFLLEKK
+712 HNFILDKI

>member
-1 MTTSSGNNMRV
+1 MMKV

-20 TFTDLFLSYD
+20 TFTDLFLNYD
-30 GKTVFTKTPTTGYNL
+30 GKTIFTKTPTTGYNL
-45 SVGFMRAVR
+45 SVGFMQAVK
-54 DAARLVGVPVKEL
+54 DAAALLKISVKEL
-67 LGNTEVVRYS
+67 LSSTEIVRYS

-97 TDGFE
+97 TEGFE

-114 DQLTFHEI
+114 DQLTFREI
-122 RNLARIQKPEPI
+122 RNMARIVKPEPI

-155 PLDEDDFLEKLQYL
+155 PLDEEDFLEKLQYL
-169 VDRGARGFVV
+169 VDKGARGFVV
-179 SLMFSYVNPTHE
+179 SLLFSYINPTHE
-191 RRIAEIV
+191 RRIAEII
-198 RREYPDFYLGAMPV
+198 RKEYPDFYLGAMPV
-212 VLSSEVAPKQN
+212 VLSSEVMPKQN

-229 TTVLNAY
+229 TTILNAY

-249 DELRDSGYDKVIM
+249 DELRNSGYDKVIM

-285 PVAGLIGGAYVGKVL
+285 PVAGLIGGANVGKTL
-300 GYDNIVVTDMGG
+300 GYDNIVVSDMGG

-358 LNPIMGNRLEVG
+358 LNPVMGNRLEVG
-370 PQGAGSMPGP
+370 PQGASSMPGP

-408 GGRMKLDRGKAVA
+408 GGRMKLDKEKAVS
-421 AIKQRIAKPL
+421 AISEKIAHPL
-431 GIEVEEA
+431 GIDVEEA
-438 ALLIRRIVDANMG
+438 ALLIKKIVDANMG

-464 PKDFILF
+464 PSDFILF

-476 GPTHCCSYGPYAGIN
+476 GPTHCCGYGPHAGIN

-503 AFGSSTM
+503 AYGSSTM

-523 LLAPT
+523 LLAPG
-528 TMKPFEDY
+528 TMNPFNDY
-536 DLFNKTVRNLE
+536 DVFNSTVKNLQE
-547 ERAVRDITNEG
+547 KAIKDITNEG
-558 FAQESIK
+558 FPIESIK

-579 ILRFVSPHI
+579 ILRFMSPLL
-588 FINSPEGVRDVYK
+588 FINNEKDVRAVYQ
-601 AFEDEYCRVYNRISA
+601 AFENEYCRVYNRISA

-632 VDHPKPE
+632 VDYPKPK
-639 LPTYPHAGEIPAS
+639 LPTYPLSSEKPDQNS
-652 DALKGRRDAYWVEH
+652 LKGKREAYWT
-666 GEYRSTPVYDAALL
+666 EYGAFRPTPVYEAKLL
-680 RHGNMI
+680 KHGNII
-686 DGAAILEAEDTTI
+686 DGQAIIEAEDTTI
-699 VVPPVM
+699 VLPPGTK
-705 RLSVDRY
+705 LSVDQY
-712 HSFLLEKK
+712 HNFIMEKGG

>member
-1 MTTSSGNNMRV
+1 MKV

-45 SVGFMRAVR
+45 SVGFMRAVK
-54 DAARLVGVPVKEL
+54 DAASLLGIPVKEL

-97 TDGFE
+97 TEGFE
-102 DIVPIGKGASWS
+102 DVVPIGKGASWS
-114 DQLTFHEI
+114 DQLTFREI
-122 RNLARIQKPEPI
+122 RNLARIVKPEPVI
-134 ISREMTV
+134 PREMTV

-155 PLDEDDFLEKLQYL
+155 PLDEEDFLEKLQYL
-169 VDRGARGFVV
+169 VDKGARGFVV
-179 SLMFSYVNPTHE
+179 SLLFSYANPAHE
-191 RRIAEIV
+191 RRIAEII
-198 RREYPDFYLGAMPV
+198 RTEYPDFYLGAMPV
-212 VLSSEVAPKQN
+212 VLSSEVTPKQN

-229 TTVLNAY
+229 TTILNAY

-249 DELRDSGYDKVIM
+249 DELRNSGYDKTIM

-285 PVAGLIGGAYVGKVL
+285 PVAGLIGGANVGKIL
-300 GYDNIVVTDMGG
+300 GYDNIVVSDMGG

-358 LNPIMGNRLEVG
+358 LNPVMGNRLEVG
-370 PQGAGSMPGP
+370 PHGAGSMPGP
-380 ASYNLGGTEPTV
+380 AAYNLGGTDPTV

-403 PDYYH
+403 PNYYH
-408 GGRMKLDRGKAVA
+408 GGRMRLDKSKAIA
-421 AIKQRIAKPL
+421 SIKDKIARPL

-438 ALLIRRIVDANMG
+438 ALLIKKIVDANMG
-451 DTIAKETFLRGYE
+451 DTIAKETFLRGFK
-464 PKDFILF
+464 PGDFILF

-523 LLAPT
+523 LLAPV

-536 DLFNKTVRNLE
+536 DVFNRTIKNLQE
-547 ERAVRDITNEG
+547 KAIKDIINEG
-558 FAQESIK
+558 FSPESIK

-579 ILRFVSPHI
+579 ILRFISPLLL
-588 FINSPEGVRDVYK
+588 INSSDDVKAVYQ
-601 AFEDEYCRVYNRISA
+601 AFEDEYCRVYSRISA

-632 VDHPKPE
+632 VDHPKPG
-639 LPTYPHAGEIPAS
+639 LPTYPSAGDLP
-652 DALKGRRDAYWVEH
+652 DPGALKGKRDAYWVEY
-666 GEYRSTPVYDAALL
+666 GEFRETPIYDAKALKN
-680 RHGNMI
+680 GNI
-686 DGAAILEAEDTTI
+686 INGAAVIEAEDTTI
-699 VVPPVM
+699 VLPPPLK
-705 RLSVDRY
+705 LSVDKY
-712 HSFLLEKK
+712 HNFILERI

>member
-1 MTTSSGNNMRV
+1 MMKV

-45 SVGFMRAVR
+45 SVGFMQAVK
-54 DAARLVGVPVKEL
+54 DAAALLNISVKEL
-67 LGNTEVVRYS
+67 LGSTEVVRYS

-97 TDGFE
+97 TEGFE

-114 DQLTFHEI
+114 DQLTFREI
-122 RNLARIQKPEPI
+122 RNMARIVKPEPI

-141 GVKERVNSRGEIIR
+141 GVKERVNSWGEIIR
-155 PLDEDDFLEKLQYL
+155 PLDEEDFLEKLQYL
-169 VDRGARGFVV
+169 VDKGARGFVV
-179 SLMFSYVNPTHE
+179 SLLFSYINPTHE
-191 RRIAEIV
+191 KRIAEII
-198 RREYPDFYLGAMPV
+198 RKEYPDFYLGAMPV
-212 VLSSEVAPKQN
+212 ILSSEVMPKQN

-229 TTVLNAY
+229 TTILNAY

-249 DELRDSGYDKVIM
+249 DELRNSGYDKVIM

-285 PVAGLIGGAYVGKVL
+285 PVAGLIGGANVGKTL
-300 GYDNIVVTDMGG
+300 GYDNIVVSDMGG

-358 LNPIMGNRLEVG
+358 LNPVMGNRLEVG

-408 GGRMKLDRGKAVA
+408 GGRMKLDKEKAVSV
-421 AIKQRIAKPL
+421 ITENIAKPL
-431 GIEVEEA
+431 SIDVEEA
-438 ALLIRRIVDANMG
+438 ALLIKKIVDANMG

-464 PKDFILF
+464 PSDFILF

-476 GPTHCCSYGPYAGIN
+476 GPTHCCCYGPHAGIN

-510 DILHLYEQSLRLP
+510 DILHLYEQSRRIP
-523 LLAPT
+523 LLAPV
-528 TMKPFEDY
+528 TMKCFEDY
-536 DLFNKTVRNLE
+536 DVFNNIIKSLQ
-547 ERAVRDITNEG
+547 ERAIKDITNEG
-558 FAQESIK
+558 FPVESIR

-579 ILRFVSPHI
+579 ILRFMSPLV
-588 FINSPEGVRDVYK
+588 FINSEDDVKAVYQ

-616 YPQGGVDVLNL
+616 YPQGGVDLLNL

-632 VDHPKPE
+632 VDYPKPE
-639 LPTYPHAGEIPAS
+639 LPTYPLSKETP
-652 DALKGRRDAYWVEH
+652 DKEALKGRREAYWE
-666 GEYRSTPVYDAALL
+666 EYGSFRPTPVYEAKLL
-680 RHGNMI
+680 KHGNI
-686 DGAAILEAEDTTI
+686 IGGEAVIEAENTTI
-699 VVPPVM
+699 VLPPGTK
-705 RLSVDRY
+705 LSVDQY
-712 HSFLLEKK
+712 HNFIMEKGG

>member
-1 MTTSSGNNMRV
+1 MKF

-45 SVGFMRAVR
+45 SVGFMRGVR
-54 DAARLVGVPVKEL
+54 DAAALLDIPVEEL
-67 LGNTEVVRYS
+67 LRNTGVVRYS

-91 RLALIT
+91 KLALIT
-97 TDGFE
+97 TEGFE
-102 DIVPIGKGASWS
+102 DIVPVGKGASWT
-114 DQLTFHEI
+114 DQLTFREI
-122 RNLARIQKPEPI
+122 RNLARITKPEPI

-141 GVKERVNSRGEIIR
+141 GVKERVNSKGEIIR
-155 PLDEDDFLEKLQYL
+155 PLDEEDFLEKLQYL

-179 SLMFSYVNPTHE
+179 SLLFSYTNPEHE
-191 RRIAEIV
+191 RRIAEII
-198 RREYPDFYLGAMPV
+198 RREYPDFYLGAMPIM
-212 VLSSEVAPKQN
+212 LSSQVTPKQN

-229 TTVLNAY
+229 TTILNAY

-249 DELRDSGYDKVIM
+249 DELRNSGYDKVIM

-285 PVAGLIGGAYVGKVL
+285 PVAGLIGGAYVGKIL
-300 GYDNIVVTDMGG
+300 GYDNIVVSDMGG

-358 LNPIMGNRLEVG
+358 LNPVMGNRLEVG

-380 ASYNLGGTEPTV
+380 AAYNLGGTDPTV

-408 GGRMKLDRGKAVA
+408 GGRMKLDKARAVST
-421 AIKQRIAKPL
+421 IRDKIASPL

-438 ALLIRRIVDANMG
+438 ALLIKKIVDANMG
-451 DTIAKETFLRGYE
+451 DTIAKETFLRGYK
-464 PKDFILF
+464 PGDFILF

-476 GPTHCCSYGPYAGIN
+476 GPTHCCTYGPYAGIN

-510 DILHLYEQSLRLP
+510 DILHLYEQSLRIP

-528 TMKPFEDY
+528 TQKCFDDY
-536 DLFNKTVRNLE
+536 DAFNNVIKNLQ
-547 ERAVRDITNEG
+547 ERAVKDITNEG
-558 FAQESIK
+558 FPVDSIK

-579 ILRFVSPHI
+579 ILRFMSPLL
-588 FINSPEGVRDVYK
+588 FINSEADVKAIYK

-632 VDHPKPE
+632 VDYPKPK
-639 LPTYPHAGEIPAS
+639 LPTYPLAKETP
-652 DALKGRRDAYWVEH
+652 DKEALKGRRDAYWA
-666 GEYRSTPVYDAALL
+666 EYGDFRPTPIYEAKLL
-680 RHGNMI
+680 KHGNII
-686 DGAAILEAEDTTI
+686 DGEAIIEAEDTTI
-699 VVPPVM
+699 VLPPVM
-705 RLSVDRY
+705 KLTVDKY
-712 HSFLLEKK
+712 HNFILDMK

>member
-1 MTTSSGNNMRV
+1 MKV

-30 GKTVFTKTPTTGYNL
+30 GRTVFTKTPTTGYNL
-45 SVGFMRAVR
+45 SVGFMRAVKE
-54 DAARLVGVPVKEL
+54 AAAMLGVPVKEL
-67 LGNTEVVRYS
+67 LGSTEVVRYS

-97 TDGFE
+97 TEGFE

-114 DQLTFHEI
+114 DQLTFREI
-122 RNLARIQKPEPI
+122 RNLARIVKPEPI

-155 PLDEDDFLEKLQYL
+155 PLDEEDFLEKLQQL
-169 VDRGARGFVV
+169 VDKGARGFVV
-179 SLMFSYVNPTHE
+179 SLLFSYANPTHE
-191 RRIAEIV
+191 RRIAEII
-198 RREYPDFYLGAMPV
+198 RREYPDYYLGAMPV
-212 VLSSEVAPKQN
+212 VLSSEVTPKQN

-229 TTVLNAY
+229 TTILNAY

-249 DELRDSGYDKVIM
+249 DELRNSGYDKTIM

-285 PVAGLIGGAYVGKVL
+285 PVAGLIGGANVGKML
-300 GYDNIVVTDMGG
+300 GYDNIVVSDMGG

-358 LNPIMGNRLEVG
+358 LNPVMGNRLEVG

-380 ASYNLGGTEPTV
+380 ASYNLGGNDPTV

-408 GGRMKLDRGKAVA
+408 GGRMRLEKGKAIS
-421 AIKQRIAKPL
+421 AIREKIARPL

-438 ALLIRRIVDANMG
+438 ALLIKKIVDANMG
-451 DTIAKETFLRGYE
+451 DTIAKETFLRGFK
-464 PKDFILF
+464 PADFILF

-476 GPTHCCSYGPYAGIN
+476 GPTHCCAYGPYAGIN

-523 LLAPT
+523 LLAPG

-536 DLFNKTVRNLE
+536 DVFNHAVKTLRE
-547 ERAVRDITNEG
+547 KAIKDITNEG
-558 FAQESIK
+558 FSLESIK

-579 ILRFVSPHI
+579 ILRFMSPLL
-588 FINSPEGVRDVYK
+588 FINGEADVRSVYQ
-601 AFEDEYCRVYNRISA
+601 AFEDEYCRVYSRISA
-616 YPQGGVDVLNL
+616 YPQGGVDMLNL

-632 VDHPKPE
+632 VDHPKPQ
-639 LPTYPHAGEIPAS
+639 LPIYPQAKEIPDPA
-652 DALKGRRDAYWVEH
+652 ALKGRRDAYWVEY
-666 GEYRSTPVYDAALL
+666 GEFRPTPVYDARALK
-680 RHGNMI
+680 HGNI
-686 DGAAILEAEDTTI
+686 ISGAAVIEAEDTTI
-699 VVPPVM
+699 VLPPPLK
-705 RLSVDRY
+705 LSVDKY
-712 HSFLLEKK
+712 HNFILEMM

>member
-1 MTTSSGNNMRV
+1 MMKI

-30 GKTVFTKTPTTGYNL
+30 GKSVFTKTPTTGYNL
-45 SVGFMRAVR
+45 SVGFMRAVK
-54 DAARLVGVPVKEL
+54 DAAALLGISVKEL

-77 TTIAMNTLLQRTGP
+77 TTVAMNTLLQRSGP

-97 TDGFE
+97 TEGFE

-114 DQLTFHEI
+114 DQLTFREI
-122 RNLARIQKPEPI
+122 RNLARIVKPEPI

-141 GVKERVNSRGEIIR
+141 GAKERVNSRGEIIR
-155 PLDEDDFLEKLQYL
+155 PLDEEDFLKKLQYL
-169 VDRGARGFVV
+169 VDKGARGFVV
-179 SLMFSYVNPTHE
+179 SLLFSYANTTHE
-191 RRIAEIV
+191 KRIAEII
-198 RREYPDFYLGAMPV
+198 RKEYPDFYLGAMPV
-212 VLSSEVAPKQN
+212 VLSSEVTPKQN

-229 TTVLNAY
+229 TTILNAY

-249 DELRDSGYDKVIM
+249 DELRNSGYDKTIM

-285 PVAGLIGGAYVGKVL
+285 PVAGLIGGANVGKIL
-300 GYDNIVVTDMGG
+300 GYDNIVVSDMGG

-358 LNPIMGNRLEVG
+358 LNPTMGNRLEVG

-380 ASYNLGGTEPTV
+380 AAYNLGGINPTV

-403 PDYYH
+403 PEYYH
-408 GGRMKLDRGKAVA
+408 GGRMRLDKGKAVS
-421 AIKQRIAKPL
+421 AIKEKIAKPL

-438 ALLIRRIVDANMG
+438 ALLTKKIVDANMG
-451 DTIAKETFLRGYE
+451 DTIAKETFLRGFK
-464 PKDFILF
+464 PGDFILF

-523 LLAPT
+523 LLAPM

-536 DLFNKTVRNLE
+536 DVFNKAVKNLQE
-547 ERAVRDITNEG
+547 KAIKDITNEG
-558 FAQESIK
+558 FSLDSIK

-579 ILRFVSPHI
+579 ILRFMSPLL
-588 FINSPEGVRDVYK
+588 FINSAADVKTVYQ
-601 AFEDEYCRVYNRISA
+601 AFEDEYCRVYSRISA
-616 YPQGGVDVLNL
+616 YPEGGVDMLNL

-632 VDHPKPE
+632 VDHPKPK
-639 LPTYPHAGEIPAS
+639 LPTYPRAKDIP
-652 DALKGRRDAYWVEH
+652 DRGALKGKRDAYWVEYA
-666 GEYRSTPVYDAALL
+666 EFRQTPVYDAKSLK
-680 RHGNMI
+680 HGNI
-686 DGAAILEAEDTTI
+686 ISGAAIIEAEDTTI
-699 VVPPVM
+699 VLPPPLK
-705 RLSVDRY
+705 LSVDKY
-712 HSFLLEKK
+712 HNFILEKL

>member
-1 MTTSSGNNMRV
+1 MKV

-30 GKTVFTKTPTTGYNL
+30 GKTVFAKTPTTGYNL
-45 SVGFMRAVR
+45 SVGFMRVVK
-54 DAARLVGVPVKEL
+54 DAAALLGISVNEL
-67 LGNTEVVRYS
+67 LGSTEVVRYS

-91 RLALIT
+91 KLALIT
-97 TDGFE
+97 TEGFE

-114 DQLTFHEI
+114 DQLTFREI
-122 RNLARIQKPEPI
+122 RNLARIVKPEPI

-141 GVKERVNSRGEIIR
+141 GVKERVNSRGEIVR
-155 PLDEDDFLEKLQYL
+155 TLDEEDFLEKLQYL

-179 SLMFSYVNPTHE
+179 SLLFSYANPTHE
-191 RRIAEIV
+191 RRIAEII

-212 VLSSEVAPKQN
+212 VLSSEVTPKQN

-229 TTVLNAY
+229 TTILNSY

-249 DELRDSGYDKVIM
+249 DELRNSGYDKTIM

-285 PVAGLIGGAYVGKVL
+285 PVAGLIGGANVGKIL
-300 GYDNIVVTDMGG
+300 GYDNIVVSDMGG

-358 LNPIMGNRLEVG
+358 LNPVMGNRLEVG

-380 ASYNLGGTEPTV
+380 ASYNLGGTDPTV

-408 GGRMKLDRGKAVA
+408 GGRMKLDKGRAGAAVMDKVA
-421 AIKQRIAKPL
+421 RPL

-438 ALLIRRIVDANMG
+438 ALLIKKIVDANMG
-451 DTIAKETFLRGYE
+451 DTIAKETFLRGFK
-464 PKDFILF
+464 PNDFILF

-491 KIVVFPFSPVFC
+491 KIAVFPFSPVFC

-523 LLAPT
+523 LLAPG

-536 DLFNKTVRNLE
+536 DIFNNTVKSLQE
-547 ERAVRDITNEG
+547 KAIKDITNEG
-558 FAQESIK
+558 FPVESIK

-579 ILRFVSPHI
+579 ILRFMSPI
-588 FINSPEGVRDVYK
+588 LYINSEADIAEVYK

-639 LPTYPHAGEIPAS
+639 LPTYPRAKETPDS
-652 DALKGRRDAYWVEH
+652 EALKSKRDAFWVEY
-666 GEYRSTPVYDAALL
+666 GEFRPTPVYDARALKN
-680 RHGNMI
+680 GNI
-686 DGAAILEAEDTTI
+686 INGAAIIEAEDTTI
-699 VVPPVM
+699 VLPPM
-705 RLSVDRY
+705 LKLSVDKY
-712 HSFLLEKK
+712 HNFILEMT

>member
-1 MTTSSGNNMRV
+1 MKF

-45 SVGFMRAVR
+45 SVGFIRAVS
-54 DAARLVGVPVKEL
+54 DAAAMLNISVEEL
-67 LGNTEVVRYS
+67 LRDTEVVRYS

-97 TDGFE
+97 TEGFE
-102 DIVPIGKGASWS
+102 DIVPIGKGASWT
-114 DQLTFHEI
+114 DQMTFREI
-122 RNLARIQKPEPI
+122 RNLARIVKPEPI

-141 GVKERVNSRGEIIR
+141 GVKERINSKGEIIR
-155 PLDEDDFLEKLQYL
+155 PLDEEDFLEKLQYL
-169 VDRGARGFVV
+169 ADKGARGFVV
-179 SLMFSYVNPTHE
+179 SLLFSYANPEHE
-191 RRIAEIV
+191 RRIAEII
-198 RREYPDFYLGAMPV
+198 RSEYPDFYLGAMPV
-212 VLSSEVAPKQN
+212 VLSSQVTPKQN

-229 TTVLNAY
+229 TTILNAY

-249 DELRDSGYDKVIM
+249 DELRNSGYDKVIM

-285 PVAGLIGGAYVGKVL
+285 PVAGLIGGAYVGKIL
-300 GYDNIVVTDMGG
+300 GYDNIVVSDMGG

-358 LNPIMGNRLEVG
+358 LNQVMGNRLEVG

-380 ASYNLGGTEPTV
+380 AAYNLGGTEPTV

-408 GGRMKLDRGKAVA
+408 GGRMRLDKARA
-421 AIKQRIAKPL
+421 ASVIRDKIASPL

-438 ALLIRRIVDANMG
+438 ALLIKKIVDANMG
-451 DTIAKETFLRGYE
+451 DTIAKETFLRGYK
-464 PKDFILF
+464 PSDFILF

-476 GPTHCCSYGPYAGIN
+476 GPTHCCNYGPYAGIN

-510 DILHLYEQSLRLP
+510 DILHLYEQSLRVP
-523 LLAPT
+523 LLAPMT
-528 TMKPFEDY
+528 QNCFEDY
-536 DLFNKTVRNLE
+536 DVFNNVIKSLQ
-547 ERAVRDITNEG
+547 ERAVKDITNEG
-558 FAQESIK
+558 FSVDSIK

-579 ILRFVSPHI
+579 ILRFMSPLI
-588 FINSPEGVRDVYK
+588 FINSEVDVKAVYK

-616 YPQGGVDVLNL
+616 YPQGGVDILNL

-632 VDHPKPE
+632 VDYPKPK
-639 LPTYPHAGEIPAS
+639 LPTYPLGKETPDK
-652 DALKGRRDAYWVEH
+652 DALKGKRDAYWA
-666 GEYRSTPVYDAALL
+666 EYGAFRPTPIYEAKLL
-680 RHGNMI
+680 KHGNII
-686 DGAAILEAEDTTI
+686 DGEAIIEAEDTTI
-699 VVPPVM
+699 VLPSVM
-705 RLSVDRY
+705 KLSVDKY
-712 HSFLLEKK
+712 HNFILDMK

>member
-1 MTTSSGNNMRV
+1 MKV
-12 SLDVDIGG
+12 SIDVDIGG

-45 SVGFMRAVR
+45 SVGFMRAVK
-54 DAARLVGVPVKEL
+54 DAAAILGISVKEL
-67 LGNTEVVRYS
+67 LGSTEVVRYS

-97 TDGFE
+97 TEGFE
-102 DIVPIGKGASWS
+102 DIVPIGKGASWA
-114 DQLTFHEI
+114 DQLTFREI
-122 RNLARIQKPEPI
+122 RNLARISKPEPL

-155 PLDEDDFLEKLQYL
+155 PLDEEDFLEKLQHM

-179 SLMFSYVNPTHE
+179 SLLFSYANPSHE
-191 RRIAEIV
+191 RRIAEII
-198 RREYPDFYLGAMPV
+198 RKEYPDFYLGAMPV
-212 VLSSEVAPKQN
+212 VLSSEVTPKQN

-229 TTVLNAY
+229 TTILNAY

-249 DELRDSGYDKVIM
+249 DELRNSGYEKTIM

-285 PVAGLIGGAYVGKVL
+285 PVAGLIGGANVGRML
-300 GYDNIVVTDMGG
+300 GYDNIVVSDMGG
-312 TSFDLGLVV
+312 TSFDLGLIV

-347 SIGAGGGSIAW
+347 SIGAGGGSIAS
-358 LNPIMGNRLEVG
+358 LNPVMGNRLEVG
-370 PQGAGSMPGP
+370 PRGAGSMPGP

-408 GGRMKLDRGKAVA
+408 GGRMKLDKSKAIA
-421 AIKQRIAKPL
+421 AIREKIAGPL
-431 GIEVEEA
+431 GTKVEEA
-438 ALLIRRIVDANMG
+438 ALLIKKIVDANMG
-451 DTIAKETFLRGYE
+451 DTIAKETFLRGFK
-464 PKDFILF
+464 PSDFILF

-476 GPTHCCSYGPYAGIN
+476 GPTHCCSYGPYAGIS

-523 LLAPT
+523 LLAPV

-536 DLFNKTVRNLE
+536 DVFNKAVKSLQ
-547 ERAVRDITNEG
+547 ERATKDITNEG
-558 FAQESIK
+558 FSPDAIR

-579 ILRFVSPHI
+579 ILRFTSPLLQI
-588 FINSPEGVRDVYK
+588 GAADDVRAIYRS
-601 AFEDEYCRVYNRISA
+601 FEEEYCRVYNRISA
-616 YPQGGVDVLNL
+616 YPQGGVDMLNL

-632 VDHPKPE
+632 VDHPKPK
-639 LPTYPHAGEIPAS
+639 LPTYPKAGETPDPA
-652 DALKGRRDAYWVEH
+652 ALKGQRDAYWIEY
-666 GEYRSTPVYDAALL
+666 GEFRPTPVYDAKALK
-680 RHGNMI
+680 HGNFI
-686 DGAAILEAEDTTI
+686 KGPAIIEAEDTTI
-699 VVPPVM
+699 VLTPVFK
-705 RLSVDRY
+705 LSVDKY
-712 HSFLLEKK
+712 QNFIMEKI

>member
-1 MTTSSGNNMRV
+1 MMKV

-30 GKTVFTKTPTTGYNL
+30 GKSIFTKTPTTGYNL
-45 SVGFMRAVR
+45 SVGFMRAVK
-54 DAARLVGVPVKEL
+54 DAAALLGISAREL
-67 LGNTEVVRYS
+67 LGSTEVIRYS

-91 RLALIT
+91 RLALVT
-97 TDGFE
+97 TEGFE
-102 DIVPIGKGASWS
+102 DIIPIGKGASWS
-114 DQLTFHEI
+114 DQLTFREI
-122 RNLARIQKPEPI
+122 RNLARIVKPEPV

-141 GVKERVNSRGEIIR
+141 GAKERVNSRGEIIR
-155 PLDEDDFLEKLQYL
+155 PLDEEDFLKKLQYL
-169 VDRGARGFVV
+169 VDKGARGFVV
-179 SLMFSYVNPTHE
+179 SLLFSYANPAHE
-191 RRIAEIV
+191 KRIAEII

-212 VLSSEVAPKQN
+212 VLSSEVTPKQN

-249 DELRDSGYDKVIM
+249 DELRNSGYDKTIM

-285 PVAGLIGGAYVGKVL
+285 PVAGLIGGAIVGKIL
-300 GYDNIVVTDMGG
+300 GYDNIVVSDMGG

-358 LNPIMGNRLEVG
+358 LNPVMVNRLEVG

-380 ASYNLGGTEPTV
+380 ASYNLGGANPTV

-408 GGRMKLDRGKAVA
+408 GGRLKLDKGKAVS
-421 AIKQRIAKPL
+421 AIREKIAKPM
-431 GIEVEEA
+431 GITVENA
-438 ALLIRRIVDANMG
+438 ALLIKKIVDANMG
-451 DTIAKETFLRGYE
+451 DTIAKETFLRGFK
-464 PKDFILF
+464 PADFILF

-491 KIVVFPFSPVFC
+491 KMVVFPFSPVFC

-523 LLAPT
+523 LLSPV

-536 DLFNKTVRNLE
+536 DVFNKAVKNLQ
-547 ERAVRDITNEG
+547 ERAIKDITNEG
-558 FAQESIK
+558 FSLDAIK

-579 ILRFVSPHI
+579 ILRFMSPLL
-588 FINSPEGVRDVYK
+588 FINSPADVQAVYQ
-601 AFEDEYCRVYNRISA
+601 AFEDEYCRVYSRISA

-632 VDHPKPE
+632 VDHPKPK
-639 LPTYPHAGEIPAS
+639 LPTYPKAKDIP
-652 DALKGRRDAYWVEH
+652 DHGALKGKRDAYWVEY
-666 GEYRSTPVYDAALL
+666 GEFRPTPIYDAKSLK
-680 RHGNMI
+680 HGNTI
-686 DGAAILEAEDTTI
+686 SGAAVIEAEDTTI
-699 VVPPVM
+699 VLPPPLK
-705 RLSVDRY
+705 LSVDKY
-712 HSFLLEKK
+712 HNFILEKI